1 MSQTQNIP
9 LTLDA
14 KTKRKLRQI
23 AHHLHPVV
31 TVGEEGVSEGVI
43 AETERALSDHELI
56 KVRVHG
62 ADRSKRAEALA
73 QLTEATQAIEV
84 QRIGKIA
91 VLYKKNL
98 KPNEKLS
105 NLKRFA

>member
-1 MSQTQNIP
+1 MATEWRR
-9 LTLDA
+9 D
-14 KTKRKLRQI
+14 RMLR
-23 AHHLHPVV
+23 
-31 TVGEEGVSEGVI
+31 VGAADRLRRDL